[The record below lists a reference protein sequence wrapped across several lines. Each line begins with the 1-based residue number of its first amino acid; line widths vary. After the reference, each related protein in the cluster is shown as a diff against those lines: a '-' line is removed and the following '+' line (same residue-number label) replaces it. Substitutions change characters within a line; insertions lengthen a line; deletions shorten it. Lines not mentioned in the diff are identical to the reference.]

1 MKPDISIVVPLYNE
15 VDNVAPLHARLME
28 AASAL
33 GIPFE
38 IVYVDDGS
46 RDATFA
52 TLRTVMCTDEQALLI
67 RFRRNFGQT
76 AAIAAGVA
84 QASGDIIV
92 LMDAD
97 LQNDPADISLLL
109 AKMHEGYDVVSGWRR
124 DRQDP
129 FFSRRL
135 PSIAANW
142 LIARLTGVPL
152 HDLGCTLK
160 AYRSEVI
167 KNIALYGEMHRLIPI
182 YASWVGARI
191 AEVPVQHYARLHG
204 HSKYGGWTRTFK
216 VLLDLLTALFLGGY
230 GTKPMYFFGW
240 LAALLCGSGMLCGL
254 IVLYE
259 RLGLGIYAH
268 RNPLLLLAVFVF
280 LLGVQS
286 LTFGLLAE
294 MNVRIY
300 HESQGK
306 PVYFIHEVV
315 RAAPEPQR

>member
-1 MKPDISIVVPLYNE
+1 MKPEISIVIPLYNE

-33 GIPFE
+33 GVPFE
-38 IVYVDDGS
+38 LVYVDDGS

-52 TLRTVMCTDEQALLI
+52 TLRTVTCTDEQALLI

-92 LMDAD
+92 LLDAD
-97 LQNDPADISLLL
+97 LQNDPADIPLLL

-191 AEVPVQHYARLHG
+191 AEVPVQHYSRLHG

-240 LAALLCGSGMLCGL
+240 LAALLCGSGTLCGL

-300 HESQGK
+300 HESQDK